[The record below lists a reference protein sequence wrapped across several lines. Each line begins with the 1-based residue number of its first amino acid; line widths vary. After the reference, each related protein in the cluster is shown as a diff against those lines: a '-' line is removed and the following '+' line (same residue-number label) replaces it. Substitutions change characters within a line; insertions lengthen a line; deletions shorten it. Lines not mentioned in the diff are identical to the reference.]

1 MSHRASTALALA
13 LGAISV
19 LAAAEPPK
27 PMTPNPPNAPAP
39 PAAGVHRLELPAA
52 AGQSFPY
59 TVEVPADWQVLGLK
73 DAPGVWLGPS
83 GAKPPDDPRLV
94 YVRIS
99 PVPLA
104 NPEAIVAA
112 IKENDAKDDTW
123 AASVVE
129 VREVGGVKGVFVQV
143 DDKERSTLTLKM
155 PLAKTSV
162 DFIGSARREDFARL
176 RPSYER
182 VLLSVRRA
190 PTPSGAATAA
200 PSMPA
205 KPGGAR

>member
-27 PMTPNPPNAPAP
+27 PMAPSAPAAASA
-39 PAAGVHRLELPAA
+39 AAGFHRLELPAPS
-52 AGQSFPY
+52 GQSFPY

-123 AASVVE
+123 SASVVE

-190 PTPSGAATAA
+190 PAMSGAVTAA
-200 PSMPA
+200 PPA